1 MNVQEYVSQEYESV
15 DADAPVATL
24 VGKFGD
30 PTLKTIVVTDDGE
43 YVGVVTRR
51 QLATSHHSP
60 REKAGSLVRQ
70 VPRVTPTEN
79 VRRVSRLLLG
89 SQARALPVFQG
100 EDLRGVVTVDGILQ
114 AVESFLDVVAVEDVC
129 STDLV
134 TVAPDATAGA
144 VFHRFR
150 ESRITHLPVVEDDE
164 AVGILSLH
172 DVLPLTTRVVD
183 KSQGGSAPGFD
194 GHGGVA
200 TQRGYRSHGGFGARG
215 GERQRLLDLPI
226 RDLMS
231 SPVWTV
237 RPDQSLDE
245 AVSEMFDKNVS
256 SLVVTTNGSPFGI
269 VTKTDVLRALT
280 WGADERRPVQIY
292 GTSLIDDISYEE
304 IVRIVDR
311 LDAIDRSMSILD
323 ARVHLHEHDERLR
336 GTPLLLAR
344 LRLHTDRGLFV
355 ATAEGYGA
363 SHAIHEVR
371 DVMERRIRERKTYD
385 RSKKH
390 PDRQFWERRYGWS
403 LEGARG

>member
-1 MNVQEYVSQEYESV
+1 MNIQEHVSQEYESV
-15 DADAPVATL
+15 DADAPVAKL

-30 PTLKTIVVTDDGE
+30 PTLKTVVVTDDGA

-60 REKAGSLVRQ
+60 REKVGSLVRH
-70 VPRVTPTEN
+70 VSRVTPKEN
-79 VRRVSRLLLG
+79 VRRVARLMLG
-89 SQARALPVFQG
+89 SKTRALPVFQD
-100 EDLRGVVTVDGILQ
+100 ETLRGIVTVDGILQ
-114 AVESFLDVVAVEDVC
+114 AVEPFLDAVTVEDVC

-134 TVAPDATAGA
+134 TVEPDATAGT
-144 VFHRFR
+144 VLHRFR
-150 ESRITHLPVVEDDE
+150 NSRITHLPVVEDDD
-164 AVGILSLH
+164 AVGILSLY
-172 DVLPLTTRVVD
+172 DVVPFATRVVD
-183 KSQGGSAPGFD
+183 KSQGGSTPGFD
-194 GHGGVA
+194 GRGGTA
-200 TQRGYRSHGGFGARG
+200 ARSGYRSHGGFGARE
-215 GERQRLLDLPI
+215 GELQRMLDLPI

-231 SPVWTV
+231 SPVWTI
-237 RPDQSLDE
+237 RPDRPLDE

-256 SLVVTTNGSPFGI
+256 SLVVTSNGSPFGI

-280 WGADERRPVQIY
+280 WGADEQRPVQVY
-292 GTSLIDDISYEE
+292 GTSYIDDISYSE
-304 IVRIVDR
+304 IVSIVDQ
-311 LDAIDRSMSILD
+311 LDAIDQSMSILD
-323 ARVHLHEHDERLR
+323 ARLHLHKHDEQLR

-344 LRLHTDRGLFV
+344 LRLHTDRGLLV

-385 RSKKH
+385 QSKKH